1 MRIYNIDMK
10 LEALKSIEIKAIEVP
25 KKVVVPRFADASKLS
40 DRIFGA
46 LCRINPE
53 LPCMEDPKFLKNV
66 FQCIEAA
73 GGNVPDKNTDL
84 VFYMKY
90 NKTVQEWR
98 KWYEIEKMRTA
109 AYRKAY
115 KDKIKQANEEK
126 KAKYGKVLING
137 VEENLQSWTIE
148 PEGIFFGR
156 GESPLN
162 GFWKKATEPSE
173 IVVNSNSSN
182 LPKLIVDEQETDFD
196 WNVRWEPN
204 SHFAAQYNI
213 VVGIPNAD
221 GSIKTV
227 KATKYKMIQFAAN
240 SSVKKEGQSKKYA
253 AASELGKSYDLIIQ
267 QVEKDFEKARTNCKF
282 AELSTAIAVYMLFEK
297 GIRIGSPEAT
307 VNNTKGLLS
316 LEWGKEVY
324 RQGNKIKFNFY
335 GKDSVKDTSFI
346 ETEYADIIEKGWSK
360 YTKLQTDKASIKNY
374 VGNLVP
380 EIKDVFSPKLC
391 RTAVAASVMLKALD
405 AVTAKYKLTKDTPEA
420 LKKLA
425 FNEANMEVAK
435 KLNHQ
440 RGVNKVA
447 AAKREEANKL
457 KKEGLKEREA
467 KVKELKEKRL
477 QKIESLKA
485 KGNSKEKIAKI
496 KEQIKKADERIAQS
510 KRDLKFREEN
520 GDITASTSK
529 GAYIDPSIVADFCT
543 KIDLSLEKI
552 YSKSQMQQFS
562 QFFGS

>member
-1 MRIYNIDMK
+1 MK

-182 LPKLIVDEQETDFD
+182 LPKLIVDEQETDFN
-196 WNVRWEPN
+196 WNVKWEPN

-213 VVGIPNAD
+213 VVGIPGAD
-221 GSIKTV
+221 GNIKTV

-485 KGNSKEKIAKI
+485 KGNSKEKIAKL

>member
-25 KKVVVPRFADASKLS
+25 KKVIVPRFADASKLS

-73 GGNVPDKNTDL
+73 GGEVPSKDTDL
-84 VFYMKY
+84 VLYMKY
-90 NKTVQEWR
+90 NKTVREWR

-115 KDKIKQANEEK
+115 KDQIKQANEEK

-196 WNVRWEPN
+196 WNVKWEPN

-213 VVGIPNAD
+213 VVGIPDAD
-221 GSIKTV
+221 GNIKTV

-485 KGNSKEKIAKI
+485 KSNSKEKIAKI

>member
-25 KKVVVPRFADASKLS
+25 KKVIVPRFADASKLS

-73 GGNVPDKNTDL
+73 GGEVPSKDTDL
-84 VFYMKY
+84 VLYMKY
-90 NKTVQEWR
+90 NKTVREWR

-115 KDKIKQANEEK
+115 KDQIKQANEEK

-196 WNVRWEPN
+196 WNVKWEPN

-213 VVGIPNAD
+213 VVGIPDAD
-221 GSIKTV
+221 GNIKTV
-227 KATKYKMIQFAAN
+227 KATKYKMIQFAAT

-405 AVTAKYKLTKDTPEA
+405 AVTAKYKLTKGTPEA

-485 KGNSKEKIAKI
+485 KSNSKEKIAKI

>member
-73 GGNVPDKNTDL
+73 GGTVPDKNTDL

-182 LPKLIVDEQETDFD
+182 LPKLIVDEQETDFN
-196 WNVRWEPN
+196 WNVKWEPN

-213 VVGIPNAD
+213 VVGIPSAD
-221 GSIKTV
+221 GNIKTV

>member
-25 KKVVVPRFADASKLS
+25 KKVIVPRFADASKLS

-73 GGNVPDKNTDL
+73 GGEVPSKDTDL

-90 NKTVQEWR
+90 NKTVREWR

-115 KDKIKQANEEK
+115 KDQIKQANEEK

-182 LPKLIVDEQETDFD
+182 LPKLLMDEQETDFD
-196 WNVRWEPN
+196 WNVKWEPN

-213 VVGIPNAD
+213 VVGIPDAD
-221 GSIKTV
+221 GNIKAV
-227 KATKYKMIQFAAN
+227 KATKYKMIQFAAT

-485 KGNSKEKIAKI
+485 KSNSKEKIAKI

>member
-182 LPKLIVDEQETDFD
+182 LPKLIVDEQETDFN
-196 WNVRWEPN
+196 WNVKWEPN

-213 VVGIPNAD
+213 VVGIPGAD
-221 GSIKTV
+221 GNIKTV

-485 KGNSKEKIAKI
+485 KGNSKEKIAKL